1 MRGNHRTVWQR
12 NNLNDQWSEYGPLQ
26 RHVRLVRQE
35 KHLIVLIHRTGPS
48 DEWVESG
55 LTMLTMA
62 MGACRM
68 DMHSADCPDLPICD
82 ADIGP
87 EGGHKPDADQQT
99 DQP

>member
-1 MRGNHRTVWQR
+1 MRGNQRTVGQR
-12 NNLNDQWSEYGPLQ
+12 HNLKDQWSEHGPLR
-26 RHVRLVRQE
+26 RHGRLVRQE

-68 DMHSADCPDLPICD
+68 DMHGADCSDLPIRN

-87 EGGHKPDADQQT
+87 EGSHQPDAGQQT